1 MFDAKSKLCS
11 CPICHDTGG
20 SFPAQLELLIDLR
33 KACFEGIKLLTLF
46 QQGSALP
53 GERTEKY
60 NFSSCFVGEK
70 NTSIKTL

>member
-11 CPICHDTGG
+11 CLICHDMGG
-20 SFPAQLELLIDLR
+20 SFSAQLELLIDLR
-33 KACFEGIKLLTLF
+33 KPCFEGIKLLTLF

-60 NFSSCFVGEK
+60 NFSSCFVEK